1 MYGAASMPL
10 QANCCRTS
18 VVGRVDLKR
27 AVAVFLKNNAGVPY
41 CDECVRSA
49 LRISRTVLN
58 EKGMAE
64 NADRLGLVRDWDIC
78 RSCGGRRVTT
88 KA

>member
-1 MYGAASMPL
+1 MKLLWY
-10 QANCCRTS
+10 S
-18 VVGRVDLKR
+18 VPIRDMRLRGNDPARKR
-27 AVAVFLKNNAGVPY
+27 AVAVFLKKNAGVPY
-41 CDECVRSA
+41 CDECVRRA
-49 LRISRTVLN
+49 LRISRTLLN